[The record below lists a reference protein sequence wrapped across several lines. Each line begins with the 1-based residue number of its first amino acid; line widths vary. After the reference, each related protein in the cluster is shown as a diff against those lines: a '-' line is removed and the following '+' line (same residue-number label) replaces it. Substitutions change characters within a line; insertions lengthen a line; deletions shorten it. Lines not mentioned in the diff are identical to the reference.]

1 MGIEHWELFIFSLA
15 SIFPLSLNFP
25 QSSQIIPDTNEKQF
39 CINPL
44 HLSLMLIKFREINP
58 FDVWIWLKFSTVPS
72 QREKDYIEELFNS
85 WFYLGK
91 LGAFNAE
98 NLQVQ
103 DTGLEIS
110 YMNYNQ
116 DGYENSLKALMH
128 NMGELEYEGEWG
140 RCWFD
145 LGTSDA
151 IAIDI
156 LVNAITQINEE
167 YLVIEELYIGGE
179 NADWTVEDSESRP
192 SFIYDN

>member
-1 MGIEHWELFIFSLA
+1 MKIE
-15 SIFPLSLNFP
+15 
-25 QSSQIIPDTNEKQF
+25 
-39 CINPL
+39 
-44 HLSLMLIKFREINP
+44 FREINP

-72 QREKDYIEELFNS
+72 EREKQFVEELFNS

-103 DTGLEIS
+103 DTGNDIS
-110 YMNYNQ
+110 YLNYDQ
-116 DGYENSLKALMH
+116 DGYQNSLLSLMH
-128 NMGELEYEGEWG
+128 NMGEFEYNGDWG
-140 RCWFD
+140 RCWLD

-156 LVNAITQINEE
+156 LMNALIQLGQE
-167 YLVIEELYIGGE
+167 YVTIDEVYIGGE
-179 NADWTVEDSESRP
+179 NADWSIEDSDSRP